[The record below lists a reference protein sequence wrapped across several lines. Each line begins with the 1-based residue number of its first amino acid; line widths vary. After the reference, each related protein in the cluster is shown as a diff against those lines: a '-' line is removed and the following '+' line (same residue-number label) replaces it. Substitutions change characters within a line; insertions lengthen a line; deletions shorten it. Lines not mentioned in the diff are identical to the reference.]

1 MWHPH
6 EALCSARGIGNG
18 SNVPHGGNDTTK
30 IFVMRRA
37 LLGGSLLP
45 LRVLVQILDGER
57 AVLLDDVEHK
67 GPSLRTCAP
76 CSKMFQAVR
85 KTATHDSNEE
95 R

>member
-1 MWHPH
+1 MWHPR
-6 EALCSARGIGNG
+6 EALCSARGIGSG

-30 IFVMRRA
+30 VCVMRRA

-67 GPSLRTCAP
+67 GPCLRTCAP